1 MDENKDSKYSIKE
14 LRENTKSYAESGELI
29 QSISIFFSENQS
41 NIYTIDEIFEVAIS
55 PFHSINLN
63 DFAILLVVKVIC
75 NFWVDEG
82 KLQVV
87 EINGEYFYHA

>member
-1 MDENKDSKYSIKE
+1 MDENRDSKYIIKE
-14 LRENTKSYAESGELI
+14 LCENTKSYAESGALI
-29 QSISIFFSENQS
+29 QSISNLFAENQD
-41 NIYTIDEIFEVAIS
+41 NIYNINEIFEIAIS

-63 DFAILLVVKVIC
+63 DFAIILVVKVIC

-82 KLQVV
+82 KLNLI